1 MQQIITVTAMTDYK
15 PIACQTYERY
25 ELAIL
30 KHQKLRMVWH
40 EENVI
45 YDRVVTPLNLETRQ
59 GEEFLVFSSEGE
71 TRRTRL
77 DQITRADP
85 Q

>member
-1 MQQIITVTAMTDYK
+1 MTDYK

-25 ELAIL
+25 EVAIL
-30 KHQKLRMVWH
+30 KHHKLRLVWH
-40 EENVI
+40 EDNVI
-45 YDRVVTPLNLETRQ
+45 YDRIVTPLNLETRHS
-59 GEEFLVFSSEGE
+59 EEFLVFATPEGE
-71 TRRTRL
+71 TRRARL